1 MVAYSFNKRFA
12 EPIATGHP
20 ATGVIKRQTIRAPR
34 KRHAQP
40 GEAIQLYQGMRT
52 KQCRKIIADQVCVE
66 VRPIELFV
74 ALGYVRF
81 TDTGEAFGITAMLD
95 DFARQD
101 GFLHWAD
108 LQAFWQA
115 THPEASDK
123 GMMFPGLLIRWE
135 PAR

>member
-20 ATGVIKRQTIRAPR
+20 ATGIIKRQTIRAPR
-34 KRHAQP
+34 KRHVRP

-52 KQCRKIIADQVCVE
+52 KHCRKIIADQVCVE

-74 ALGYVRF
+74 TLGYVRF
-81 TDTGEAFGITAMLD
+81 TDTGEAFGISTMLD

-101 GFLHWAD
+101 GFLHWVD
-108 LQAFWQA
+108 LQTFWQA
-115 THPEASDK
+115 AHPEASDK
-123 GMMFPGLLIRWE
+123 DRMFPGVLIRWE

>member
-20 ATGVIKRQTIRAPR
+20 ATGIIKRQTIRAPR

-40 GEAIQLYQGMRT
+40 GELLQIYQGMRT
-52 KQCRKIIADQVCVE
+52 TQCRKIIQDPVCVA

-81 TDTGEAFGITAMLD
+81 TDTGEAFGITWMLD

-123 GMMFPGLLIRWE
+123 DMMFPGVLIRWE
-135 PAR
+135 PSR